1 MGLRVSSTHK
11 HPYDPSAK
19 ETRSSLRER
28 MSEPKLLWDP
38 AKYTSESEKAT
49 IRAMGA
55 SPYRE
60 FFKQLVRGNIEHVG
74 DFPGGFPVN
83 A

>member
-1 MGLRVSSTHK
+1 
-11 HPYDPSAK
+11 
-19 ETRSSLRER
+19 